1 MADIRDKHG
10 NPIQLADQ
18 HGKPVQLTDE
28 YGNPVHLTAVA
39 TTTGGETGL
48 AYGGATT
55 AAAGIV
61 HVIGVGGIGMA
72 HKYEEHH
79 ALHGTTGLGEAGMGG
94 QTHEQ
99 QHHQQLH
106 HSGSSSSSS
115 SEDDGQGGR
124 RKKKGLKQKIK
135 ETLTGG
141 THGDKDEAA
150 YSATTTV
157 GSATSTTT
165 ALVHEK
171 SMMEKIK
178 EKIPGHHH

>member
-106 HSGSSSSSS
+106 EQLHRSGSSSSSS
-115 SEDDGQGGR
+115 VS
-124 RKKKGLKQKIK
+124 L
-135 ETLTGG
+135 TLIFNV
-141 THGDKDEAA
+141 
-150 YSATTTV
+150 S
-157 GSATSTTT
+157 
-165 ALVHEK
+165 
-171 SMMEKIK
+171 
-178 EKIPGHHH
+178 